1 MNKPCEKHHC
11 NELCVLGLASN
22 GLKSTCLSSKNEK
35 MFFDDATHNL
45 PPVIVAGGLDSLY
58 VIEHKTLGRPK
69 IKTSTFKD
77 IFITALTYNPNTSEF

>member
-11 NELCVLGLASN
+11 NELCVLSPASN

-35 MFFDDATHNL
+35 MFSDDITRNVS
-45 PPVIVAGGLDSLY
+45 PIIVAGMLDSLY

-77 IFITALTYNPNTSEF
+77 IFITALTYNPNASEF